1 MRLSR
6 IFIPEVLTVGETVV
20 LKGQA
25 AHYLT
30 RVLRLSVT
38 DAVTLFNGNGEDYAG
53 AVQEIDRQRVLIS
66 LSEKRNPGTES
77 PLKIKLVQAISRGER
92 MDYTVQKAAELGVH
106 SIQPLFTSRVAV
118 RLDDKRRAK
127 RLEHWQGV
135 VTSACEQCGRAVVPQ
150 ILEPLSLTDWLADED
165 GTQHDTQRLVLDPD
179 AGLKLSKSKISAESV
194 SVLVGPEGGF
204 SPDEIKQ
211 MTAEGVTGV
220 SLGPRIF
227 RTESAGPA
235 AIAVLQVIAGDF

>member
-6 IFIPEVLTVGETVV
+6 IYIPEVLTVGDTVE

-30 RVLRLSVT
+30 RVLRLSAG
-38 DAVTLFNGNGEDYAG
+38 DAVTLFNGDGFDYSG
-53 AVQEIDRQRVLIS
+53 VVREMDRQRVLIS
-66 LSEKRNPGTES
+66 LSDKRDPGTES
-77 PLKIKLVQAISRGER
+77 ALKISLAQAISRGER
-92 MDYTVQKAAELGVH
+92 MDYTLQKAAELGVY
-106 SIQPLFTSRVAV
+106 SVQPLFTSRVAV
-118 RLDDKRRAK
+118 RLDDKRRVK
-127 RLEHWQGV
+127 RLEHWRGV

-150 ILEPLSLTDWLADED
+150 ILEPLTLTDWLADEY
-165 GTQHDTQRLVLDPD
+165 DTQRLVLNPN
-179 AGLKLSKSKISAESV
+179 AGLKLSNCKVSGDSV
-194 SVLVGPEGGF
+194 SVLIGPEGGF
-204 SPDEIKQ
+204 SPDEINQLMAK
-211 MTAEGVTGV
+211 GVTGV